1 MTTINRSAGF
11 LNKER
16 ETASA
21 AEWQSY
27 NDEQVRDLCV
37 MAYRE
42 APAITKIF
50 ADAGVTPDDIRG
62 TADLAKLPVTS
73 KSKLAE
79 LQAESPPF
87 GGFLTVPVNELK
99 RIFMSPGPIYDP
111 QGRVPDF
118 WGWSEGFYAAGFRPQ
133 DVVINTFGY
142 QMTPAGL
149 MFEESLLEIGCC
161 VLPTGVGNTET
172 QVQLM
177 KNLGVTGFVGMA
189 SFLRKIGEK
198 AREMGI
204 DPRKDLQLEIG
215 YVAAEI
221 LTDALRAEVEEMYGM
236 TLCQG
241 YGTADCGC
249 LAYECREKSGMHFT
263 SNAYVEIV
271 DPQTGQPLGPGEPG
285 EVVVTMFNP
294 IYPLIRFGTGDLSA
308 FTDEPC
314 ACGRTVPRLTRIMG
328 RVDQITKVKGMFVH
342 PSQADKVVAGFPQV
356 AKYQIVV
363 TREQN
368 NDIMTFDLEMKEQP
382 ADTDAFTKE
391 FVAAVL
397 DGIKLRPLV
406 NLLPLGSIADDGK
419 KIKDERK
426 WD

>member
-11 LNKER
+11 FNKER
-16 ETASA
+16 ETSSA

-27 NDEQVRDLCV
+27 NDEQVRDLCI

-42 APAITKIF
+42 APAIKKIF
-50 ADAGVTPDDIRG
+50 DDAGIDPDDIKS
-62 TADLAKLPVTS
+62 TVDLAKIPVTS
-73 KSKLAE
+73 KSRLAE
-79 LQAESPPF
+79 LQAENPPF

-111 QGRVPDF
+111 QGQEPDF
-118 WGWSEGFYAAGFRPQ
+118 WGWAEGFYAAGFRPK

-198 AREMGI
+198 AREMGL
-204 DPRKDLQLEIG
+204 DPGKDLHLEIG

-221 LTDALRAEVEEMYGM
+221 LTDALRAEVEDMYGM
-236 TLCQG
+236 ILRQG

-249 LAYECREKSGMHFT
+249 LAYECRERNGMHFT
-263 SNAYVEIV
+263 SNAYVEVV
-271 DPQTGQPLGPGEPG
+271 DPQTGKPLGPGEPG

-308 FTDEPC
+308 YTNETC
-314 ACGRTVPRLTRIMG
+314 ACGRTAPRLTRIMG

-356 AKYQIVV
+356 ARYQIVV
-363 TREQN
+363 TREQ
-368 NDIMTFDLEMKEQP
+368 DSDSMTFNLEMKEQP
-382 ADTDAFTKE
+382 ADEDGFIRE
-391 FVAAVL
+391 FSAAVQ
-397 DGIKLRPLV
+397 DGLKLRPIVRLV
-406 NLLPLGSIADDGK
+406 PTGSIADDGK

>member
-1 MTTINRSAGF
+1 MTTINRTAGF
-11 LNKER
+11 LDKER
-16 ETASA
+16 ETASP

-27 NDEQVRDLCV
+27 NDEQVRDLCA
-37 MAYRE
+37 MAYQE
-42 APAITKIF
+42 APAITRIF
-50 ADAGVTPDDIRG
+50 DDAGVLPDDIRG
-62 TADLAKLPVTS
+62 TADLAKLPITS

-79 LQAESPPF
+79 LQAETPPF
-87 GGFLTVPVNELK
+87 GGFLTVPVHELK

-118 WGWSEGFYAAGFRPQ
+118 WGWSEGFYAAGFRPK

-189 SFLRKIGEK
+189 SFLRKIGQK

-221 LTDALRAEVEEMYGM
+221 LTDALRNEVENMYGM

-249 LAYECREKSGMHFT
+249 LAYECQEKTGMHFT
-263 SNAYVEIV
+263 SSAYVEIV

-314 ACGRTVPRLTRIMG
+314 ACGRTAPRLTRIMG

-342 PSQADKVVAGFPQV
+342 PSQADKVVDGFPQI
-356 AKYQIVV
+356 ARYQIVV

-368 NDIMTFDLEMKEQP
+368 SDIMTFDLELKERP
-382 ADTDAFTKE
+382 ADPDAFVKE
-391 FVAAVL
+391 FAAAVQ
-397 DGIKLRPLV
+397 DGIKLRPVV
-406 NLLPLGSIADDGK
+406 NLLPAGSIEDDGK
-419 KIKDERK
+419 TIKDERK

>member
-27 NDEQVRDLCV
+27 NDAQVRDLCV

-42 APAITKIF
+42 APAITRIF
-50 ADAGVTPDDIRG
+50 DDAGVTPDDIRG

-79 LQAESPPF
+79 MQAENPPF

-189 SFLRKIGEK
+189 SFLRKIGAK

-204 DPRKDLQLEIG
+204 DPRHDLQLEIG

-221 LTDALRAEVEEMYGM
+221 LTDALRTEVEEMYGM
-236 TLCQG
+236 TLRQG

-249 LAYECREKSGMHFT
+249 LAYECTERNGMHFT

-285 EVVVTMFNP
+285 EVVVTIFNP

-314 ACGRTVPRLTRIMG
+314 ACGRTSPRLTRIMG

-368 NDIMTFDLEMKEQP
+368 NDIMTFDLEMKEPP
-382 ADTDAFTKE
+382 ADADAFIHE
-391 FVAAVL
+391 FSVAVQE
-397 DGIKLRPLV
+397 GIKLRPVV
-406 NLLPLGSIADDGK
+406 NLLPPGSITDDGK
-419 KIKDERK
+419 KIRDERK

>member
-1 MTTINRSAGF
+1 MTTINRSDGF

-50 ADAGVTPDDIRG
+50 DDAGVTPDDIRG

-204 DPRKDLQLEIG
+204 DPRNDLQLEIG

-308 FTDEPC
+308 FTDELC

-342 PSQADKVVAGFPQV
+342 PSQVDKVVAGFPQV

-382 ADTDAFTKE
+382 ADADAFTKE
-391 FVAAVL
+391 FVAAVQ
-397 DGIKLRPLV
+397 DGIKLRPVV
-406 NLLPLGSIADDGK
+406 NLLPAGAITDDGK

>member
-204 DPRKDLQLEIG
+204 DPRNDLQLEIV

-221 LTDALRAEVEEMYGM
+221 LTDALRAEV
-236 TLCQG
+236 
-241 YGTADCGC
+241 
-249 LAYECREKSGMHFT
+249 
-263 SNAYVEIV
+263 
-271 DPQTGQPLGPGEPG
+271 
-285 EVVVTMFNP
+285 
-294 IYPLIRFGTGDLSA
+294 
-308 FTDEPC
+308 
-314 ACGRTVPRLTRIMG
+314 
-328 RVDQITKVKGMFVH
+328 
-342 PSQADKVVAGFPQV
+342 
-356 AKYQIVV
+356 
-363 TREQN
+363 
-368 NDIMTFDLEMKEQP
+368 
-382 ADTDAFTKE
+382 
-391 FVAAVL
+391 
-397 DGIKLRPLV
+397 
-406 NLLPLGSIADDGK
+406 
-419 KIKDERK
+419 
-426 WD
+426 